1 MKAKNIITKALL
13 LGFVTSITKWL
24 LTAISMFEI
33 SEVIYRCLLTLDLLC
48 ALGFGALLLVF
59 VRNVENNKQMWTLVA
74 VHAMGLVIG
83 ELLARLMFPLL
94 QYIPLK
100 NGYDQLLTSLRM
112 FALPALYL
120 LMVVIGLTCYTVVN
134 RKKRKAKAMEDIGEH
149 SLLKEAVGQNYLSN
163 RGIGVLLSLLVIISA
178 ICCCFNPFDG
188 FIDKHSTFLAR
199 SESPDGTYVLEAYRL
214 EGGAT
219 VDYSIKVYLTR
230 GKMKKLIYNEYH
242 GYDAEIEWLSDSEA
256 MINKKVLNIKEGEKY
271 DWRN

>member
-13 LGFVTSITKWL
+13 LGFVTSITKRL

-134 RKKRKAKAMEDIGEH
+134 RKKRKAESNGGYWRAFFIKGSCLSKLSFKQRNRCFTVIAGYNICYM
-149 SLLKEAVGQNYLSN
+149 LLL
-163 RGIGVLLSLLVIISA
+163 
-178 ICCCFNPFDG
+178 
-188 FIDKHSTFLAR
+188 
-199 SESPDGTYVLEAYRL
+199 
-214 EGGAT
+214 
-219 VDYSIKVYLTR
+219 
-230 GKMKKLIYNEYH
+230 
-242 GYDAEIEWLSDSEA
+242 
-256 MINKKVLNIKEGEKY
+256 
-271 DWRN
+271 